1 MYFIY
6 KKQINVASEYSY
18 DVDSIVEWF
27 KDYIDKDDI
36 IEAYGGVEEVTAKD
50 IVDDIFCESDSWYD
64 DFIKNFDI
72 ESDVVENMYSE
83 DIAEQIKEV
92 AGDKLVDYYTKYLK
106 RTSKMID
113 LTWRE
118 IRQVFVE
125 EDTLYSALLYVY
137 RTYIGTEDDSI
148 DEIIDGIQDYIENYI
163 EELIKEASP
172 YDYSNGDIDAEDIT
186 ELVTEDKFLEKFKE
200 WYENG

>member
-1 MYFIY
+1 
-6 KKQINVASEYSY
+6 
-18 DVDSIVEWF
+18 
-27 KDYIDKDDI
+27 
-36 IEAYGGVEEVTAKD
+36 
-50 IVDDIFCESDSWYD
+50 
-64 DFIKNFDI
+64 
-72 ESDVVENMYSE
+72 
-83 DIAEQIKEV
+83 
-92 AGDKLVDYYTKYLK
+92 
-106 RTSKMID
+106 MID

-125 EDTLYSALLYVY
+125 EDTLYSALL
-137 RTYIGTEDDSI
+137 YIGTEDDSI